1 MRPPLLRA
9 SRGFTLAEVLI
20 VVTILGIL
28 AAIAAPNMINM
39 VRTQRVKTASFD
51 VFSSLN
57 MARSEAIKRNR
68 PVTVRPTGG
77 DWSRGWQVSDSTG
90 VIKDQAGWADLTLTG
105 PAQVQFTSS
114 GRLNGALANFQL
126 SGEDIPTTKN
136 RCITLD
142 PSGRAV
148 SKEGAC
154 AGP

>member
-1 MRPPLLRA
+1 MK
-9 SRGFTLAEVLI
+9 GFTMAEILVVL
-20 VVTILGIL
+20 TILGVL

-39 VRTQRVKTASFD
+39 VRAQRIKTASFD

-68 PVTVRPTGG
+68 QVTVTPTAGN
-77 DWSRGWQVSDSTG
+77 WARGWQVTDNTG
-90 VIKDQAGWADLTLTG
+90 VIKDQAGWDDLTLTG
-105 PAQVQFTSS
+105 PAEVRFTSS
-114 GRLNGALANFQL
+114 GRLNG
-126 SGEDIPTTKN
+126 PTATFSLVGVDVPTDKN

-154 AGP
+154 

>member
-1 MRPPLLRA
+1 M
-9 SRGFTLAEVLI
+9 RGFTLAEVL
-20 VVTILGIL
+20 VVLTILGVL

-39 VRTQRVKTASFD
+39 VRTQRIKTASFD

-68 PVTVRPTGG
+68 QVTVSPVGG
-77 DWSRGWQVSDSTG
+77 DWAKGWQVTDANG
-90 VIKDQAGWADLTLTG
+90 VIKDQAGWDDLMLAG
-105 PAQVQFTSS
+105 PAQVVFTSS
-114 GRLNGALANFQL
+114 GRLNGPAAAFSLTGTDVPAN
-126 SGEDIPTTKN
+126 KN

-154 AGP
+154 